1 MGRCFSYLD
10 LSRRRERSVAIEF
23 DARAAGARRLKD
35 KVCVVTGAGQGIGRA
50 TAKRL
55 GAEGGKIVVADR
67 IDTSATETVTELR
80 DHGVDAT
87 KALFDLRTFAGAQDL
102 ITQAQATYGR
112 IDVLVN
118 NVGGTIWIKPYHL
131 YTEDE
136 VKLEIERSLFPTLWC
151 CLAVLP
157 IMINQNFGSIVNVGS
172 QSTRGLYRLPYAT
185 SKGGILAL
193 TRVLA
198 MEYGRHGIRV
208 NTVAPGGT
216 EIHDRKT
223 PRQFIEPG
231 LMADDDASAEAEGYR
246 REMAEDI
253 RNQQALKR
261 RGLPEEQAAAIAF
274 LASDDA
280 SFITGQ
286 VINCS
291 GGQS

>member
-1 MGRCFSYLD
+1 MAVEL
-10 LSRRRERSVAIEF
+10 
-23 DARAAGARRLKD
+23 DARAAGARRLTD

-50 TAKRL
+50 TARRL
-55 GAEGGKIVVADR
+55 GQEGGKIVVADR
-67 IDTSATETVTELR
+67 VDASATAAVLELR
-80 DHGVDAT
+80 EHGVDAT
-87 KALFDLRTFAGAQDL
+87 KVLVDLATFAGAQDL
-102 ITQAQATYGR
+102 MTAAKNAYGR

-118 NVGGTIWIKPYHL
+118 NVGGTIWIKPFHL
-131 YTEDE
+131 YTAEE
-136 VKLEIERSLFPTLWC
+136 VELELQRSLFPTMWC

-157 IMINQNFGSIVNVGS
+157 IMMAQKAGAIVNVGS
-172 QSTRGLYRLPYAT
+172 QSTRGLHRLPYAT

-193 TRVLA
+193 TKVMA
-198 MEYGRHGIRV
+198 MEYGRYGIRV
-208 NTVAPGGT
+208 NTMAPGGT
-216 EIHDRKT
+216 EIGDRVT
-223 PRQFIEPG
+223 PRQLIAPG
-231 LMADDDASAEAEGYR
+231 VMADDGDEDAAAQYR

-253 RNQQALKR
+253 RNQQALRR

>member
-1 MGRCFSYLD
+1 MAGELD
-10 LSRRRERSVAIEF
+10 L
-23 DARAAGARRLKD
+23 RAAGGRRLQD

-50 TAKRL
+50 TARRL
-55 GAEGGKIVVADR
+55 GAEGGRIVVADR
-67 IDTSATETVTELR
+67 IDAGASETVRELR
-80 DHGVDAT
+80 DGGVEAT
-87 KALFDLRTFAGAQDL
+87 KVLVDVSSFAGAQEL
-102 ITQAQATYGR
+102 VQAALAAYGR

-131 YTEDE
+131 YTEEE
-136 VKLEIERSLFPTLWC
+136 VKLELERSLYPTLWC

-157 IMINQNFGSIVNVGS
+157 VMMGQQSGSIVNVGS

-193 TRVLA
+193 TKVLA
-198 MEYGRHGIRV
+198 MEYGHYGIRV

-216 EIHDRKT
+216 EITDRVT
-223 PRQFIEPG
+223 PRQLIRPG
-231 LMADDDASAEAEGYR
+231 ELAAESSDMEGYR
-246 REMAEDI
+246 KEMAADI
-253 RNQQALKR
+253 RNQQALRR

-274 LASDDA
+274 LASEDA

-286 VINCS
+286 VMNCS

>member
-1 MGRCFSYLD
+1 MVDLD
-10 LSRRRERSVAIEF
+10 H
-23 DARAAGARRLKD
+23 RAAGGHRLKR
-35 KVCVVTGAGQGIGRA
+35 KNLCCPGAGAGHGPA
-50 TAKRL
+50 AAKRL
-55 GAEGGKIVVADR
+55 GAEGGTIVVADR
-67 IDTSATETVTELR
+67 VDEGATQTMAELNE
-80 DHGVDAT
+80 HGVP
-87 KALFDLRTFAGAQDL
+87 ALKILVDLGTLTGAKEL
-102 ITQAQATYGR
+102 MSKTMAAYGR

-118 NVGGTIWIKPYHL
+118 NVGGTIWIKPFHL
-131 YTEDE
+131 YTEE
-136 VKLEIERSLFPTLWC
+136 ETTMELERSLYPTLWG

-157 IMINQNFGSIVNVGS
+157 IMMKQKSGSIVNLGS

-193 TRVLA
+193 TKVMA
-198 MEYGRHGIRV
+198 MEYGRYGIRI
-208 NTVAPGGT
+208 NAMAPGGT
-216 EIHDRKT
+216 EISDRVVS
-223 PRQFIEPG
+223 RQFIKPGHTVEEPA
-231 LMADDDASAEAEGYR
+231 LEAEYR

-253 RNQQALKR
+253 RNQQALRR

>member
-1 MGRCFSYLD
+1 MAVEL
-10 LSRRRERSVAIEF
+10 
-23 DARAAGARRLKD
+23 DARAGGARRLAG

-50 TAKRL
+50 TARRL
-55 GAEGGKIVVADR
+55 GQEGGRIVVADR
-67 IDTSATETVTELR
+67 IDESATQAVAELR
-80 DHGVDAT
+80 EHGVEAA
-87 KALFDLRTFAGAQDL
+87 KVLVDLGTFAGAQQL
-102 ITQAQATYGR
+102 MTAARTAFGR

-118 NVGGTIWIKPYHL
+118 NVGGTIWIKPFHL
-131 YTEDE
+131 YTAEE
-136 VKLEIERSLFPTLWC
+136 VERELERSLFPTLWC

-157 IMINQNFGSIVNVGS
+157 IMIEQKAGSIVNVGS

-193 TRVLA
+193 TKVMA
-198 MEYGRHGIRV
+198 MEYGRYGIRV
-208 NTVAPGGT
+208 NTMAPGGT
-216 EIHDRKT
+216 DIPDRLT
-223 PRQFIEPG
+223 PRQLIAPG
-231 LMADDDASAEAEGYR
+231 VMADDGPADDAERYR

-253 RNQQALKR
+253 RNQQALRR

>member
-1 MGRCFSYLD
+1 MAVEL
-10 LSRRRERSVAIEF
+10 
-23 DARAAGARRLKD
+23 DARAAGARRLAD

-50 TAKRL
+50 AARRL
-55 GAEGGKIVVADR
+55 GQEGGRIVVADR
-67 IDTSATETVTELR
+67 IDASATRTLTELR
-80 DHGVDAT
+80 EQGVEAM
-87 KALFDLRTFAGAQDL
+87 KVLLDLGTFAGAQSL
-102 ITQAQATYGR
+102 MTQVLDAYAR

-131 YTEDE
+131 YSEEE
-136 VKLEIERSLFPTLWC
+136 VKLELERSLYPTLWC

-157 IMINQNFGSIVNVGS
+157 IMIKRMSGSIVNLGS
-172 QSTRGLYRLPYAT
+172 QSVRGLYRAPYAA

-193 TRVLA
+193 SKVLA
-198 MEYGRHGIRV
+198 MEYGRYGIRV
-208 NTVAPGGT
+208 NTMSPGGT
-216 EIHDRKT
+216 DITDRVT
-223 PRQFIEPG
+223 PRQLIRPG
-231 LMADDDASAEAEGYR
+231 ITADEGDKAEAENYR

-253 RNQQALKR
+253 RNQQAMRR

>member
-1 MGRCFSYLD
+1 MAVEL
-10 LSRRRERSVAIEF
+10 
-23 DARAAGARRLKD
+23 DARAAGARRLAD

-50 TAKRL
+50 AARRL
-55 GAEGGKIVVADR
+55 GQEGGRIVVADR
-67 IDTSATETVTELR
+67 IDASATRTLTELR
-80 DHGVDAT
+80 EQGVEAM
-87 KALFDLRTFAGAQDL
+87 KVLLDLGTFAGAQSL
-102 ITQAQATYGR
+102 MTQVLDAYAR

-131 YTEDE
+131 YSEEE
-136 VKLEIERSLFPTLWC
+136 VKLELERSLYPTLWC

-157 IMINQNFGSIVNVGS
+157 IMIKQMSGSIVNLGS
-172 QSTRGLYRLPYAT
+172 QSVRGLYRAPYAA

-193 TRVLA
+193 SKVLA
-198 MEYGRHGIRV
+198 MEYGRYGIRI
-208 NTVAPGGT
+208 NTMSPGGT
-216 EIHDRKT
+216 DITDRVT
-223 PRQFIEPG
+223 PRQLIRPG
-231 LMADDDASAEAEGYR
+231 VTADEGDKAEAENYR

-253 RNQQALKR
+253 RNQQAMRR

>member
-1 MGRCFSYLD
+1 MPDALD
-10 LSRRRERSVAIEF
+10 P
-23 DARAAGARRLKD
+23 RAAGARRLNG

-50 TAKRL
+50 TARRL
-55 GAEGGKIVVADR
+55 GEEGGIIVVADR
-67 IDTSATETVTELR
+67 VETSASETVAELHA
-80 DHGVDAT
+80 HGVEAI
-87 KALFDLRTFAGAQDL
+87 KAVLDLSTFAGAQSL
-102 ITQAQATYGR
+102 MTHAREACGR

-118 NVGGTIWIKPYHL
+118 NVGGTIWIKPFHL
-131 YTEDE
+131 YSEEE
-136 VKLEIERSLFPTLWC
+136 VKLELERSLYPTLWC
-151 CLAVLP
+151 CLAALP
-157 IMINQNFGSIVNVGS
+157 IMMEQKAGSIVNVGS

-193 TRVLA
+193 TKVLA
-198 MEYGRHGIRV
+198 TEYGRYGIRV
-208 NTVAPGGT
+208 NTMAPGGT
-216 EIHDRKT
+216 EISDRIT
-223 PRQFIEPG
+223 PRLEIAPG
-231 LMADDDASAEAEGYR
+231 VMADDVAMAEDYR

-253 RNQQALKR
+253 RHQQALKR